1 MTSISAFS
9 KLRDVTLPLLLYL
22 LHRAHCYASNS
33 NYKWCLL
40 GKLWELWGRLGGLNH
55 VWFCYAISFP
65 SWESLQGTDPRK
77 KPKSILE
84 SIIMNPVVTKI
95 TAVLWL
101 LVLGSPQGCPISF
114 WSLLP
119 CWLAWW
125 QHWFSK
131 CDYWTSSTIWGLA
144 TSATPPQKKKIEKK
158 AVSQTHLR
166 RHKDSEVRNSLDG
179 FVHELALQVTV
190 IHRFES
196 HLSLFPLA
204 AIKIDHK
211 FSKWKQHQFLSS

>member
-101 LVLGSPQGCPISF
+101 LVLGSPQGCPIFF

-144 TSATPPQKKKIEKK
+144 TSPPHQKKKKK
-158 AVSQTHLR
+158 KIKQSLR
-166 RHKDSEVRNSLDG
+166 PTSGGTRTLKSETLWMGLCMNL
-179 FVHELALQVTV
+179 
-190 IHRFES
+190 
-196 HLSLFPLA
+196 P
-204 AIKIDHK
+204 
-211 FSKWKQHQFLSS
+211 SKWLWYTDLRATCHCFLLLL